1 MNFFSL
7 FKRNI
12 LYKIKNKINIDLDN
26 VNRDTLDE
34 LFHYYGSDKANI
46 FKKTQKQGHG
56 FSEFYTQNLK
66 HLKQRE
72 IKILEIGSYA
82 GASASAFVK
91 YFPNSKVY
99 CFDINISK
107 FIYYSKNINVFG
119 LNIKDKKKVEKT
131 LSKINSESN
140 SNFFD
145 VIIDDG
151 SHYLSDILFSL
162 NTLFRYVKKGGI
174 YVIEDFNHPNYYDYN
189 KNIDHILVD
198 QMLRNLKEKI
208 DQDAPIIEEFLES
221 EVTKSL
227 TRHEI
232 IDQWGPVHWP
242 PVDFTFESN
251 GLLLM
256 VSPKHKVFREK
267 EYLLLPSLTKLQQIA
282 IEDEIEQMEN

>member
-7 FKRNI
+7 FKRSI

-26 VNRDTLDE
+26 VNQDTLDE

-46 FKKTQKQGHG
+46 FKKTQDQGHG
-56 FSEFYTQNLK
+56 FSGFYTQHLE

-107 FIYYSKNINVFG
+107 FIYYSKNIHVFG
-119 LNIKDKKKVEKT
+119 LNIKDKKKVEKI

-162 NTLFRYVKKGGI
+162 KILFKYIKKGGI
-174 YVIEDFNHPNYYDYN
+174 YVIEDFNHPNYYDHN
-189 KNIDHILVD
+189 RDIEHILVD
-198 QMLRNLKEKI
+198 QTLRNLKEKKLFNSNIIKNDDQIYLHKNI
-208 DQDAPIIEEFLES
+208 DKIETYKGNLADSDICFIR
-221 EVTKSL
+221 K
-227 TRHEI
+227 
-232 IDQWGPVHWP
+232 
-242 PVDFTFESN
+242 
-251 GLLLM
+251 
-256 VSPKHKVFREK
+256 K
-267 EYLLLPSLTKLQQIA
+267 
-282 IEDEIEQMEN
+282 

>member
-1 MNFFSL
+1 LNFFSL
-7 FKRNI
+7 FKRSI

-46 FKKTQKQGHG
+46 FKKTQDQGHG
-56 FSEFYTQNLK
+56 FSGFYTQHLE

-107 FIYYSKNINVFG
+107 FIYYSKNMHVFG
-119 LNIKDKKKVEKT
+119 LNIKDQKKVEKI
-131 LSKINSESN
+131 LSKINLESN

-151 SHYLSDILFSL
+151 SHCLSDILFSL
-162 NTLFRYVKKGGI
+162 KTLFKYIKKGGI
-174 YVIEDFNHPNYYDYN
+174 YVIEDFNHPNYYDHN
-189 KNIDHILVD
+189 RDIEHILVD
-198 QMLRNLKEKI
+198 QTLRNLKEKKLFNSNIIKNDDQIYLHKNI
-208 DQDAPIIEEFLES
+208 DKIETYKGNLADSDICFIR
-221 EVTKSL
+221 K
-227 TRHEI
+227 
-232 IDQWGPVHWP
+232 
-242 PVDFTFESN
+242 
-251 GLLLM
+251 
-256 VSPKHKVFREK
+256 K
-267 EYLLLPSLTKLQQIA
+267 
-282 IEDEIEQMEN
+282 

>member
-26 VNRDTLDE
+26 INRDTLDE

-46 FKKTQKQGHG
+46 FKKTQDQGHG
-56 FSEFYTQNLK
+56 FSRFYTQHLE
-66 HLKQRE
+66 HLKERE

-107 FIYYSKNINVFG
+107 FIYYSKNMHVFG
-119 LNIKDKKKVEKT
+119 LYIKDQKKVEKI
-131 LSKINSESN
+131 LSKINLESN

-162 NTLFRYVKKGGI
+162 KTLFKYIKKGGI

-189 KNIDHILVD
+189 RDIEHILVG
-198 QMLRNLKEKI
+198 QTLRNLKEKKLFNSNIINNDDQIYLHKNI
-208 DQDAPIIEEFLES
+208 DKIETYKGNLEDS
-221 EVTKSL
+221 DICFIRK
-227 TRHEI
+227 
-232 IDQWGPVHWP
+232 
-242 PVDFTFESN
+242 
-251 GLLLM
+251 
-256 VSPKHKVFREK
+256 K
-267 EYLLLPSLTKLQQIA
+267 
-282 IEDEIEQMEN
+282 

>member
-1 MNFFSL
+1 MNFLSL

-107 FIYYSKNINVFG
+107 FIYYSKNIHVFG

-162 NTLFRYVKKGGI
+162 KTLFRYVKKGGI
-174 YVIEDFNHPNYYDYN
+174 YIIEDFKHPNYYDQN
-189 KNIDHILVD
+189 RNVEHILVD
-198 QMLRNLKEKI
+198 QTLKNLKEKRLFNSNI
-208 DQDAPIIEEFLES
+208 ITNDDQNYLQKNISKIKVYKGNLKDSDICFIE
-221 EVTKSL
+221 K
-227 TRHEI
+227 I
-232 IDQWGPVHWP
+232 
-242 PVDFTFESN
+242 
-251 GLLLM
+251 
-256 VSPKHKVFREK
+256 
-267 EYLLLPSLTKLQQIA
+267 
-282 IEDEIEQMEN
+282 